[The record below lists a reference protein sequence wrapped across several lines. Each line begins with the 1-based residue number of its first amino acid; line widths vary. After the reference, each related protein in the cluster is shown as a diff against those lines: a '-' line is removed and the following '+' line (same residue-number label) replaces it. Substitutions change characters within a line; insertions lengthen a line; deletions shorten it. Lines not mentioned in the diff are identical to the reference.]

1 MSATSLLRDDS
12 RPFYAFC
19 ADTRHWPMANMAGTA
34 SVDPRL
40 LELISGKTQQPV
52 NFSFNDT
59 FFTIQDPSKS
69 ACLLLLFYV
78 VPLIDI
84 HAPDAPTVH
93 VPLTHLLYVGISGS
107 VIDVH
112 VLVKL
117 RSGFGVV
124 KSSGSFQIGRAHV

>member
-124 KSSGSFQIGRAHV
+124 KSSGSFQGDNADA